1 MKKKKFLY
9 LLFFGFLCLI
19 LTILACDKLSQR
31 VVNSS
36 AQDNQKRMLPFNIDH
51 QVFPESTKTVEPAD
65 SVKPPVLAQVT
76 ISWSSMT
83 QTERNMAILYRA
95 DRDNGRFVNLNCKEW
110 VRRVVLDASG
120 GLVYLPQTLP
130 NESGW
135 YFASSR
141 YLVGMCG
148 GIRSVNQGWIVQM
161 NWRRNDGVIV
171 PHTLII
177 AGRSSSG
184 IYVIEC
190 NWCMNNCMTVAYRWI
205 SFTDF
210 EARAVRYSCYYVT
223 GG

>member
-1 MKKKKFLY
+1 MRKKVILVI
-9 LLFFGFLCLI
+9 LLLAAVLFMINGCAKNNPVRSKQTDMPKMNLATDLGNQ
-19 LTILACDKLSQR
+19 TIIKD
-31 VVNSS
+31 
-36 AQDNQKRMLPFNIDH
+36 DNQAMPTEA
-51 QVFPESTKTVEPAD
+51 V
-65 SVKPPVLAQVT
+65 
-76 ISWSSMT
+76 SWSSMS
-83 QTERNMAILYRA
+83 QAERNMAILYRA
-95 DRDNGRFVNLNCKEW
+95 DRDNGKFVNLNCKEW

-141 YLVGMCG
+141 FLVGMCG

-161 NWRRNDGVIV
+161 NWRRTDGVII

-177 AGRSSSG
+177 AGRSPSG
-184 IYVIEC
+184 INVIEC

-210 EARAVRYSCYYVT
+210 EARAVLYSCYYVT

>member
-1 MKKKKFLY
+1 MLRKRSIWVFITLIAIAAIIAGCDFL
-9 LLFFGFLCLI
+9 GERKNP
-19 LTILACDKLSQR
+19 A
-31 VVNSS
+31 SS
-36 AQDNQKRMLPFNIDH
+36 EKEMPM
-51 QVFPESTKTVEPAD
+51 VGGVSPSTGEISDAAGTTEIGEN
-65 SVKPPVLAQVT
+65 VKPPDLARVMT
-76 ISWSSMT
+76 SWSSMT
-83 QTERNMAILYRA
+83 QAERNMAILYRA
-95 DRDNGRFVNLNCKEW
+95 DRDNGRYVGLNCKEW
-110 VRRVVLDASG
+110 VRRVLLDASG

-135 YFASSR
+135 YFAYSR

-148 GIRSVNQGWIVQM
+148 GIRYVNQGWIVQM
-161 NWRRNDGVIV
+161 NWRRTDGVII

-177 AGRSSSG
+177 AGRSPSG
-184 IYVIEC
+184 IYVIES